1 MAIHYVHIGKSGG
14 TALKHAIREAGK
26 AAIAGS
32 DATFDKEVPWDSP
45 LGPVHLHGHGF
56 KLKHVPEGDVTFFS
70 IRDPASRFVSS
81 FYSRLRQG
89 MPRYFRK
96 WSEEEEQAFKWFKTP
111 QELALGLGKRRGK
124 KRAQAEFAM
133 QAIRHIRRPLSLWL
147 GDVEHLRKKL
157 PQIAYIARQETLD
170 EDWTRIKTM
179 LELPAD
185 LELPSD
191 PVQAHRAP
199 EDLDRSLNPK
209 MMDALMDWYAE
220 DYKLVA
226 LCDEVRPE
234 LIARVERGHSRS
246 DAV

>member
-14 TALKHAIREAGK
+14 TALKHAIREAGQAK
-26 AAIAGS
+26 VAQTG
-32 DATFDKEVPWDSP
+32 DTFDKEVPWDSP

-56 KLKHVPEGDVTFFS
+56 KLKHVPDADVAFFS

-89 MPRYFRK
+89 MPRYFRA
-96 WSEEEEQAFKWFKTP
+96 WSDEEEQAFKWFDTP
-111 QELALGLGKRRGK
+111 QDLALALGKRRGK
-124 KRAQAEFAM
+124 KRAQAEFTM

-157 PQIAYIARQETLD
+157 PQVAYIARQETLD
-170 EDWTRIKTM
+170 EDWERIKTM
-179 LELPAD
+179 LELPPD

-199 EDLDRSLNPK
+199 EELDRTLTPK
-209 MMDALMDWYAE
+209 MVDNLKEWYAE

-234 LIARVERGHSRS
+234 LIARVERARSSS
-246 DAV
+246 DAR

>member
-26 AAIAGS
+26 AAIAGT
-32 DATFDKEVPWDSP
+32 DATFNKEVPWESP

-56 KLKHVPEGDVTFFS
+56 KLKHLPDEDVAFFS

-96 WSEEEEQAFKWFKTP
+96 WSDEEEQAFKWFKTP
-111 QELALGLGKRRGK
+111 QDLALALGKRRGK

-147 GDVEHLRKKL
+147 GDVDHLRKKL
-157 PQIAYIARQETLD
+157 PQIAYIARQETLE
-170 EDWTRIKTM
+170 EDWQRIRSM

-185 LELPSD
+185 LTLPDD

-199 EDLDRSLNPK
+199 EELDRTLSPK
-209 MMDALMDWYAE
+209 MVDALMDWYAD

-226 LCDEVRPE
+226 LCDQVRPE
-234 LIARVERGHSRS
+234 LIARVERGRSRS

>member
-14 TALKHAIREAGK
+14 TALKHAIREAGQ
-26 AAIAGS
+26 AAIAGT
-32 DATFDKEVPWDSP
+32 DAKFDKEVPWDSP

-56 KLKHVPEGDVTFFS
+56 KLRHVPEGDVAFFS

-89 MPRYFRK
+89 MPRYFRE

-111 QELALGLGKRRGK
+111 QDLALALAKRRGK

-147 GDVEHLRKKL
+147 GDADHLKQKL
-157 PQIAYIARQETLD
+157 PQVAYIAQQETLD
-170 EDWTRIKTM
+170 EDWQRIKAM
-179 LELPAD
+179 LSLPAD

-191 PVQAHRAP
+191 PVKAHRAP
-199 EDLDRSLNPK
+199 EDLDRTLTPK
-209 MMDALMDWYAE
+209 MLDSLKDWYAE

-226 LCDEVRPE
+226 LCEQARPE
-234 LIARVERGHSRS
+234 LIAKIERVGTSS